1 MSQADSPSSSFWRRL
16 FGRSAPSLD
25 DPEELQRSRVAL
37 YLKFQLILLGS
48 FFVIDVLGAL
58 IDHGVSGLREP
69 GLAIHLVLVL
79 ALFAGWL
86 FVRRGS
92 HSGPTLAV
100 VDITCL
106 LLVAAAAA
114 AMLRV
119 HAGTEPIA
127 GPAFGVAFAIVA
139 RAAIVPSSG
148 KRTLLAGV
156 AAAAI
161 VTAGYAQRGWRTVQ
175 PPPDFVLI
183 WTLAFSFASAAVSR
197 SIYGLQKQ
205 VQLAKQLGQ
214 YVLEDKLGEGG
225 MGIVYRARHAMLRRD
240 TAVKLLLP
248 ERAGSENLARF
259 EREVRQ
265 TARLTHPNTVTIFDY
280 GRTPD
285 GTFYYA
291 MELLDGADLDE
302 IVAVGGPL
310 VPERVVHV
318 LSLVAGALAEAH
330 EAGLIHRD
338 IKPANI
344 VLCRQ
349 GGVADVPKV
358 VDFGLVKQLDGAGD
372 LAQTK
377 ADSILGTPLYL
388 SPEAIT
394 SAADVDAKSD
404 LYALGAVGYYLLTG
418 QQVFEGTTVVEIC
431 VKHLEATPVPP
442 SKRVSSKIPP
452 ALERLILDCLAKDPG
467 ARPQSALELQE
478 RLQNTGTAEWT
489 PREARAWWLAH
500 EAALLARREKA
511 VEVNGSARTLAVDHG
526 YRS

>member
-1 MSQADSPSSSFWRRL
+1 MSQAASPSSSFWRRL
-16 FGRSAPSLD
+16 FGPSAPAFD
-25 DPEELQRSRVAL
+25 DPDELQRSRVAL
-37 YLKFQLILLGS
+37 YLKFQFILLAS
-48 FFVIDVLGAL
+48 FLLLDVQGAL
-58 IDHGVSGLREP
+58 RDHGLPGLREP
-69 GLAIHLVLVL
+69 TLTIHLVLVL
-79 ALFAGWL
+79 AIFAGWL
-86 FVRRGS
+86 FVRRGR
-92 HSGPTLAV
+92 HSSLMLAFA
-100 VDITCL
+100 DGACL
-106 LLVAAAAA
+106 LLVAAAAG
-114 AMLRV
+114 AMLIVQKRTDS
-119 HAGTEPIA
+119 GA

-156 AAAAI
+156 TAAVI
-161 VTAGYAQRGWRTVQ
+161 VTLGYGYSGFNDVHPA
-175 PPPDFVLI
+175 PDFVLI
-183 WTLAFSFASAAVSR
+183 WTLAFAFASAAVSR

-225 MGIVYRARHAMLRRD
+225 MGVVYRARHAMLRRD

-285 GTFYYA
+285 GTFFYA
-291 MELLDGADLDE
+291 MELLDGANLDD
-302 IVAVGGPL
+302 IVAVAGPL
-310 VPERVVHV
+310 APERVVHV

-330 EAGLIHRD
+330 GIGLIHRD

-358 VDFGLVKQLDGAGD
+358 VDFGLVKQLEGAAD
-372 LAQTK
+372 LTQTK
-377 ADSILGTPLYL
+377 ADSILGTPMYL

-394 SAADVDAKSD
+394 SADQVDARSD

-418 QQVFEGTTVVEIC
+418 EHVFEGATVVEIC
-431 VKHLEATPVPP
+431 VKHIEATPVPP
-442 SKRVSSKIPP
+442 SERVSSNIP
-452 ALERLILDCLAKDPG
+452 AELERVILDCLAKDPG

-478 RLQNTGTAEWT
+478 RLRNAGTAEWT
-489 PREARAWWLAH
+489 PRDAREWWRDH
-500 EAALLARREKA
+500 ESALTARRAKTE
-511 VEVNGSARTLAVDHG
+511 EVSGSARTLAVDRG
-526 YRS
+526 FRS

>member
-1 MSQADSPSSSFWRRL
+1 MSQAASPSPSFWRRL
-16 FGRSAPSLD
+16 FGPSAPTFD

-37 YLKFQLILLGS
+37 YLKLQFILLGS
-48 FFVIDVLGAL
+48 FLLLDVGGAL
-58 IDHGVSGLREP
+58 NDRGVSGLRDP
-69 GLAIHLVLVL
+69 GLGIHLVLVL
-79 ALFAGWL
+79 AIFAGWL
-86 FVRRGS
+86 FVRRDS
-92 HSGPTLAV
+92 HSNLTLAFIDV
-100 VDITCL
+100 TCL

-114 AMLRV
+114 AMLV
-119 HAGTEPIA
+119 YMAASNA
-127 GPAFGVAFAIVA
+127 GPAFGVALAIVA

-161 VTAGYAQRGWRTVQ
+161 VTAGYAQRGKTVQ
-175 PPPDFVLI
+175 PPADFVLI

-225 MGIVYRARHAMLRRD
+225 MGVVYRARHAMLRRD

-285 GTFYYA
+285 GTLYYA
-291 MELLDGADLDE
+291 MELLDGANLDD

-310 VPERVVHV
+310 VPARVVHV

-330 EAGLIHRD
+330 DAGLIHRD

-344 VLCRQ
+344 ILCRQ

-358 VDFGLVKQLDGAGD
+358 LDFGLVKQLGGAAD

-418 QQVFEGTTVVEIC
+418 EHVFEGATVVEIC
-431 VKHLEATPVPP
+431 VKHIEATPVPP
-442 SKRVSSKIPP
+442 SERVSSKIPP
-452 ALERLILDCLAKDPG
+452 ELDRVILDCLAKDPG
-467 ARPQSALELQE
+467 RRPQSALELQE
-478 RLQNTGTAEWT
+478 RLRNTGVAEWT
-489 PREARAWWLAH
+489 PREARAWWQEH
-500 EAALLARREKA
+500 ETALLARRDKTE
-511 VEVNGSARTLAVDHG
+511 EERGSARTLAVDHG
-526 YRS
+526 FRS